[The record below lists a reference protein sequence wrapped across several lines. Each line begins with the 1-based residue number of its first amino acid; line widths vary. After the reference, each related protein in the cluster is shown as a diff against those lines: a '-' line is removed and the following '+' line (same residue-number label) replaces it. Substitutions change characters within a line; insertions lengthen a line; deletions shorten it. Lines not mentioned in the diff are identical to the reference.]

1 MTALE
6 RLAERLG
13 VVRVHH
19 ELDGA
24 RRVAPPETLEAC
36 LAAMGVAAGSEAE
49 AAETL
54 AALEAEDATRRMPRE
69 DAVEAGVDGAWFGP
83 HDRAWTLALEDGGR
97 VEGPPGAP
105 LPPLPPGLHR
115 LEAEDGEAVTLVAAP
130 ARAPSVA
137 EATGRARIWG
147 VTAAL
152 YGLVAPR
159 SLGRGDY
166 EDLAVA
172 AETLAAHGADFL
184 GINPVHDRGAA
195 HRGLSPYSPSS
206 RSAFD
211 AGHLAL
217 ERVPEFGSCSAAQAL
232 LAEAGPA
239 RVAAAGA
246 EFGDAALRA
255 GVAEPALRALFE
267 TFEATGERTG
277 RRAEFDAWLEA
288 GGEPRRRQAVFEAL
302 SLRHGEDWRR
312 WPAGLRDP
320 AGREVVAFADAA
332 AREWRRHAWL
342 QWLAE
347 AQIAE
352 AQARARAAGMALG
365 LYLDIAVGVRPG
377 GGEVW
382 ARRDAFAEGVS
393 LGAPPDMMNSEGQ
406 EWGLAPFSPEGLR
419 RADYAPFRA
428 MLRAATGRA
437 GAVRIDHVLGVER
450 AFWVPEG
457 GALPGAYV
465 RQPAKI
471 LTALIRLE
479 AARSGTVV
487 VGEDLGTVP
496 EGFRA
501 RMAAQGVHG
510 CAVLQFE
517 GDEEGFRDPA
527 TWAAP
532 TLAAFGT
539 HDTPTLAGWWEAEDV
554 AIREALG
561 HLDAAGAAE
570 ARARRGRERA
580 ALTRRLSAAGLLP
593 DEVEPGA
600 PPGRL
605 TRALRDAVH
614 ALIGASGSA
623 MAAVQLD
630 DALGERAPQN
640 VPGTVEEA
648 PNWRRRHRVPPGAL
662 DRDPDVA
669 AAAAAVGRGRGD
681 GR

>member
-13 VVRVHH
+13 VFREYH

-24 RRVAPPETLEAC
+24 HRVAPRETLAAC
-36 LAAMGVAAGSEAE
+36 IAAMGVPAGSEAE
-49 AAETL
+49 AAEAL
-54 AALEAEDATRRMPRE
+54 AALEAEDAARRMPRE
-69 DAVEAGVDGAWFGP
+69 DAVAAGVEGAWFGP
-83 HDRAWTLALEDGGR
+83 HDRAWRLALEDGGR
-97 VEGPPGAP
+97 IDGPPGAP
-105 LPPLPPGLHR
+105 LPALPQGLHR

-130 ARAPSVA
+130 PHAPSVA
-137 EATGRARIWG
+137 EVSGRGRIWG

-172 AETLAAHGADFL
+172 AETLAARGADFL

-211 AGHLAL
+211 AGHLAI
-217 ERVPEFGSCSAAQAL
+217 EKVPEFGYCSAAQTL
-232 LAEAGPA
+232 LAEAGA
-239 RVAAAGA
+239 ERVAASGA
-246 EFGDAALRA
+246 EFGDSALRA
-255 GVAEPALRALFE
+255 RVAEPALRALFA
-267 TFEATGERTG
+267 TFETTGQRTG
-277 RRAEFDAWLEA
+277 RGPAFEAWLEA
-288 GGEPRRRQAVFEAL
+288 GGVPRHRQAVFEAL

-312 WPAGLRDP
+312 WPVALRDP
-320 AGREVVAFADAA
+320 EGPEVAAFEAA
-332 AREWRRHAWL
+332 EAPELRYHAWL

-347 AQIAE
+347 AQIGE
-352 AQARARAAGMALG
+352 AQARARGAGMALG

-382 ARRDAFAEGVS
+382 ARGDAFACGVS
-393 LGAPPDMMNSEGQ
+393 LGAPPDMMNAQGQ

-419 RADYAPFRA
+419 RADYEPFRA
-428 MLRAATGRA
+428 MLRAAMDRA

-457 GALPGAYV
+457 GDLPGTYV
-465 RQPAKI
+465 RQPGRM
-471 LTALIRLE
+471 LEALIRLE

-501 RMAAQGVHG
+501 RMAAQGIHG

-517 GDEEGFRDPA
+517 GGAEGFRDPA

-554 AIREALG
+554 AIRETLG
-561 HLDAAGAAE
+561 HLDAAGAAA
-570 ARARRGRERA
+570 ARAERGRERV
-580 ALTRRLSAAGLLP
+580 ALAHRLATAGLLP
-593 DEVEPGA
+593 AGIDPEA
-600 PPGRL
+600 PPERL
-605 TRALRDAVH
+605 SPGLRDAVH
-614 ALIGASGSA
+614 GLIGASGSA

-630 DALGERAPQN
+630 DALGERTQQN

-648 PNWRRRHRVPPGAL
+648 PNWRRRHRVPPGEL

-669 AAAAAVGRGRGD
+669 AAAAAVSQTRGG
-681 GR
+681 GG